1 MANKKISELIDATI
15 PLSGGELVE
24 LVQDGVN
31 KKTTLSS
38 ISAGLWQ
45 GSWAFP
51 SGAYPTATAAGQQW
65 YSDDDHDDEDGQLI
79 AKDTLLISRAVGTGS
94 ANFIKKM

>member
-1 MANKKISELIDATI
+1 MANKKISELIDATT
-15 PLSGGELVE
+15 PLSGGEYIE
-24 LVQDGVN
+24 LVQAGTN
-31 KKTTLSS
+31 KKVTVSS

-65 YSDDDHDDEDGQLI
+65 YSDDNYDDEDGVFI
-79 AKDTLLISRAVGTGS
+79 SKDTLLISRAVGTGS